1 MSDWLDPMIRQFRA
15 TGGTVDRF
23 GRNLVVMHAIGAK
36 SGAPRVTAARG
47 IEHDGGWV
55 VAATAGGQPADPAWA
70 HNLRAHP
77 DIDIEVPLPGTGTET
92 VRVHA
97 TELSVPQRAAA
108 WQRFLD
114 ASPNFAVFATRTDRV
129 FPIFHFTPRRNL

>member
-1 MSDWLDPMIRQFRA
+1 MVEWLDPMIRQFRA
-15 TGGTVDRF
+15 AGGTVDRF

-36 SGAPRVTAARG
+36 SGAPRLTAARG
-47 IEHDGGWV
+47 VAHDEGWV

-77 DIDIEVPLPGTGTET
+77 DIDIEVPLPVAGTRT
-92 VRVHA
+92 VHVHA
-97 TELSVPQRAAA
+97 TELSGSRRAAA

-114 ASPNFAVFATRTDRV
+114 ASPNFAVFQTRTDRV
-129 FPIFHFTPRRNL
+129 FPIFHFTPRQTS